1 MTRHRS
7 DRLCGRS
14 AATTKRPTHFPRRGS
29 LPARDPPIAV
39 RAATVRD
46 RTPGARST
54 TVALHLEELQDE
66 VVRLA
71 VPEHFPLDNGGVA
84 AGVVAANNG
93 AEEQPRHSQLSY
105 FYRAEQLAPLLR
117 KVVASFGLPSTVSMP
132 HQSR

>member
-1 MTRHRS
+1 MAVDRRS
-7 DRLCGRS
+7 FGRS
-14 AATTKRPTHFPRRGS
+14 RVAANLPSDFLLCVT
-29 LPARDPPIAV
+29 LPARNPPIAV
-39 RAATVRD
+39 HAATVRD

-54 TVALHLEELQDE
+54 TVALHLEELHGE

-93 AEEQPRHSQLSY
+93 AEEQPRQSQLSY
-105 FYRAEQLAPLLR
+105 FYRADQLAPLLR